1 MAKPDRVP
9 TIDRGA
15 VLHVAGQVLAAH
27 LAAVGDPATVDDS
40 GLATLADLSVRAA
53 LALDAAI
60 MRAEQRLADEAEA
73 KAAAE
78 KAAADAERAAADKGR
93 AEGGASA

>member
-1 MAKPDRVP
+1 MAKPERVP

-40 GLATLADLSVRAA
+40 GLTTLADLSVRAA
-53 LALDAAI
+53 LALEAAI
-60 MRAEQRLADEAEA
+60 PRAEQRLADEAAA

-78 KAAADAERAAADKGR
+78 QAAADAERAPADKAA
-93 AEGGASA
+93 AEKGA

>member
-53 LALDAAI
+53 LALESAI
-60 MRAEQRLADEAEA
+60 VRAEQRLADEAEA

-78 KAAADAERAAADKGR
+78 KAAAASERAAAEKATGDQ
-93 AEGGASA
+93 GA